1 MLGHMSKDV
10 ELSVKSDKNKS
21 LPGAGQNKGLEL
33 FTATFL
39 VIYDL
44 FS

>member
-1 MLGHMSKDV
+1 MKSALKDYQTKTKAYLV
-10 ELSVKSDKNKS
+10 QHQY
-21 LPGAGQNKGLEL
+21 GQNKGLEL
-33 FTATFL
+33 FTVTFL